1 MWCQYAHK
9 ASAKSFFP
17 LLDFTGAHPG
27 GRNLSTTWLGGMFS
41 QQNLSEDSSQSRNT
55 LSCFR
60 AERKTYIQEEWFT
73 FQGKWD
79 GVNCLTEALASRLE
93 SWKTCDDSHYSHPN
107 TSAKAS
113 LCRQLFPLSGPWP
126 TNHRCCLRPALSS
139 EKFITLYSHTR
150 CFFVLL

>member
-27 GRNLSTTWLGGMFS
+27 GRDLSTTGLGGMFS

-60 AERKTYIQEEWFT
+60 AEPKTYIQEWFT

-79 GVNCLTEALASRLE
+79 GVNCLTEALASRFK
-93 SWKTCDDSHYSHPN
+93 SQKTCDDSHSSHPN
-107 TSAKAS
+107 T
-113 LCRQLFPLSGPWP
+113 
-126 TNHRCCLRPALSS
+126 
-139 EKFITLYSHTR
+139 
-150 CFFVLL
+150 